1 MIAVPRGQ
9 AAGSPT
15 RSDIEGWD
23 TSELVLAAKIWRE
36 AASESEDSF
45 EKHRQNVSAP
55 GGTAW
60 EGDAKD
66 AALDRVAADLKIVG
80 RHVRVLCE
88 AADAA
93 ESGSQDIQSARS
105 KAVDAIVAA
114 EADGFRVGQDLS
126 VTDTRLIDLASL
138 AGRNAAASEHAED
151 IRWTAQQLVQTDALV
166 GRRLQNKATELDGIK
181 FDDGNDS
188 IQLVNNRFSEA
199 PPISPDDPQ
208 FMTREQALADW
219 ALLRKDW
226 DEYRLRCTAR
236 PFTLPAESGAFQ
248 ACNASYEAL
257 HARQAALE
265 SRLRELGVE
274 IGPSEAE
281 TAPGTPGGS
290 PNLTSVATQI
300 GQEVSTLPAGTRADA
315 LAERLSA
322 LNLSQAE
329 ASQATN
335 IASRSA
341 FGETAGIAKLPD
353 GSSLVLPARI
363 DQQIAMKVAPDGSV
377 SVFRGDLNQFLPYLG

>member
-1 MIAVPRGQ
+1 VPRGQ
-9 AAGSPT
+9 TAGSPT

-23 TSELVLAAKIWRE
+23 TSDLVFAARIWRE
-36 AASESEDSF
+36 AASESENAFD
-45 EKHRQNVSAP
+45 KHRQNVSAP

-66 AALDRVAADLKIVG
+66 AALDRVTADLKIVG

-93 ESGSQDIQSARS
+93 ESGSRDVQSARS

-114 EADGFRVGQDLS
+114 EADGFRVGEDLS
-126 VTDTRLIDLASL
+126 VTDTRLIDVASL
-138 AGRNAAASEHAED
+138 AARNAAATEHAED
-151 IRWTAQQLVQTDALV
+151 IRWTAQQLAQTDTLV
-166 GRRLQNKATELDGIK
+166 GRRLQDKAAELDGIR
-181 FDDGNDS
+181 FDGDDS
-188 IQLVNNRFSEA
+188 IQLVDNRFSEA
-199 PPISPDDPQ
+199 PPTSPEDPR

-236 PFTLPAESGAFQ
+236 PFILPTESGAFQ

-274 IGPSEAE
+274 FAPTE
-281 TAPGTPGGS
+281 TETTPGTSGT
-290 PNLTSVATQI
+290 PNITSVATQI
-300 GQEVSTLPAGTRADA
+300 GQEVSTLPPGTRADA
-315 LAERLSA
+315 LADRLSA
-322 LNLSQAE
+322 LNLGQAE
-329 ASQATN
+329 AAQATN